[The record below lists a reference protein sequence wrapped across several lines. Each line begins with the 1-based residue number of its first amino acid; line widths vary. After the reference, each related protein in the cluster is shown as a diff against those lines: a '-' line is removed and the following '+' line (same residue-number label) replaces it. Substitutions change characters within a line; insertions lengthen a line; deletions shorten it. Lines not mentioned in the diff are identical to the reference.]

1 MASYK
6 KDFKGIESA
15 ASFLMAD
22 GVPGGKILN
31 GMFKAPGSK
40 FDGLEVTEK
49 NVLKA
54 VDHTG
59 YELPKTDLSKYMK
72 VASGPTNRG
81 RPGPNGRQFDTGD
94 TMPPFNKPR
103 NPDLPFPPVI
113 RRGIDPTYPNNM
125 PDMTVQNRNRPN
137 NMAMNRG
144 PAGGA
149 GMGNGMNKNMLV
161 KLATMQRL
169 GLLG

>member
-6 KDFKGIESA
+6 KDFKGIVSA

-81 RPGPNGRQFDTGD
+81 RSGPNGRRFDTGD

-103 NPDLPFPPVI
+103 NPDVPFPSVFRP
-113 RRGIDPTYPNNM
+113 GTDPSFIYGG
-125 PDMTVQNRNRPN
+125 NRTQPN